1 MLLLGSCIGLLTAR
15 LRGEQVLTAWC
26 TAVHIYAYCNFTQ
39 IKPLECSLAVAELET
54 AMIILVNKA
63 GSEHSLTG
71 VAVVVFPGRASTVWG
86 DGAGDRLH
94 LVTLQ

>member
-1 MLLLGSCIGLLTAR
+1 M
-15 LRGEQVLTAWC
+15 
-26 TAVHIYAYCNFTQ
+26 
-39 IKPLECSLAVAELET
+39 AVAELET

-71 VAVVVFPGRASTVWG
+71 VAVVMFLGRASPVWG

-94 LVTLQ
+94 PVTLR